1 MHCPFSKIPHAFQR
15 ENVVFGAGGHCGFCL
30 SWGFR
35 AFLVGWAGG
44 IADAR
49 FRSRGFNAMSVLVR
63 YGNVESTCLAGEGH
77 GEMEMKIYRR
87 ERWKSVTPP
96 GARSLLSPS
105 CCPSWFPQPL
115 TRPTL
120 DSCHSILGSDMLVDV
135 ESTGKQWI
143 VGSVCKHS
151 AAPGSSSVP
160 FRVSRVQL
168 SSKHQESQ
176 TLELIAEGGVSSSHS
191 NLSQEGRGYSLGCGL
206 S

>member
-1 MHCPFSKIPHAFQR
+1 MVEKLSEGAAAKSLSGLSGRLPAWESIVEGSLAVGRDALPLFRKFHTPSRERMWFSGR
-15 ENVVFGAGGHCGFCL
+15 WTLRLLGVL

-96 GARSLLSPS
+96 RCAIPVI
-105 CCPSWFPQPL
+105 
-115 TRPTL
+115 
-120 DSCHSILGSDMLVDV
+120 SILLPLMVP
-135 ESTGKQWI
+135 
-143 VGSVCKHS
+143 
-151 AAPGSSSVP
+151 AAPHPSHLGFMP
-160 FRVSRVQL
+160 FHPRF
-168 SSKHQESQ
+168 
-176 TLELIAEGGVSSSHS
+176 
-191 NLSQEGRGYSLGCGL
+191 GYAC
-206 S
+206 